1 VGREQEMIDKSMKR
15 NNSAHR
21 PAGSEEGRAAHRFQF
36 RKKKS
41 VKCGLR
47 KKKVFNRKIKPYL
60 TKP

>member
-1 VGREQEMIDKSMKR
+1 MIDKSMKR

-21 PAGSEEGRAAHRFQF
+21 RAGSEEGRAAHRFQF